1 MKNLAF
7 LLFCTI
13 IIFSG
18 AAAQTTD
25 SSALK
30 AHYLK
35 VYDQALVYNDVN
47 AAINALHGY
56 IAIDNNLLYK
66 DTMSMLYFSIKLYY
80 SALILSEEVYKKLP
94 TNIEAMARAA
104 DCYDELGDSKTSVS
118 LFEQVCPKT
127 KNVYHYYKLALGQY
141 QLKRT
146 AECEATIKII
156 MADSN
161 SKKTGVN
168 FQMGDGSRQAVPL
181 IAAAANLLG
190 VMQMD
195 LKNYEAGKAYYK
207 QALAFFPQFGGAQ
220 QNMKICED
228 KTKTTVKGPVKTPA
242 NKPKG

>member
-1 MKNLAF
+1 MKKLIL
-7 LLFCTI
+7 LLFCYT

-18 AAAQTTD
+18 VSAQTSD

-80 SALILSEEVYKKLP
+80 SALILSEEVYKKILA
-94 TNIEAMARAA
+94 NIDAMARAA
-104 DCYDELGDSKTSVS
+104 ECYDELGDSKTSVS

-146 AECEATIKII
+146 AECEATVKII
-156 MADSN
+156 MADST

-168 FQMGDGSRQAVPL
+168 FQMADGSRQAVPL

-195 LKNYEAGKAYYK
+195 LKNYEAGKTYFK

-220 QNMKICED
+220 QNMKICEEKSKGAV
-228 KTKTTVKGPVKTPA
+228 KTSVKTPVT
-242 NKPKG
+242 KPKG